1 LNGFELNTPNVKNQA
16 RLPIPTN
23 GDEHIEADNNEFTL
37 QWSGA
42 DKADSHDLYF
52 GTDSS
57 AVASANRAS
66 SQFKGNYQDTTFHV
80 DSLYS
85 MLTYYWRV
93 DEVSDGTQTRGDV
106 WTFRTAQLAFPG
118 AEGYGRFARG
128 GRGGKVVKV
137 TNLNNSGP
145 GSLREA
151 VNKEIGPRTIIFE
164 VSGMIYLD
172 STLNVDKP
180 YITVAGQTAPGK
192 GIAMKHATFGVTG
205 NDVIVRF
212 MRVRLGADNVAYGG
226 MGLTGNNHSIMD
238 HCSISWTMDEAFSS
252 RGAKNITLQRT
263 LISEAL
269 NVAGHD
275 KYPPGTAH
283 GYAASIGGSIGS
295 FHHNLLAHNY
305 GRNWS
310 LAGGVNGNGQY
321 IGKLDIR
328 NKVVDNWGT
337 RETDGGASKV
347 NFVNNYYKPG
357 AGTTFFYAFNAQHE
371 AYGGGKQQVY
381 FQGNIMPGYFDKS
394 NQEDGRKASG
404 KDVEYKTYV
413 EERF

>member
-1 LNGFELNTPNVKNQA
+1 
-16 RLPIPTN
+16 
-23 GDEHIEADNNEFTL
+23 
-37 QWSGA
+37 
-42 DKADSHDLYF
+42 
-52 GTDSS
+52 SS

-180 YITVAGQTAPGK
+180 YITVAGPTAPGK
-192 GIAMKHATFGVTG
+192 GIAMKHATFGGTR
-205 NDVIVRF
+205 NDAIDRF
-212 MRVRLGADNVAYGG
+212 MRVRLGADNFAYAGLVRTEHHHSLMHPCPLSCTPDVAFRRRRPKK
-226 MGLTGNNHSIMD
+226 LT
-238 HCSISWTMDEAFSS
+238 
-252 RGAKNITLQRT
+252 LPRT
-263 LISEAL
+263 VRSAGL

-275 KYPPGTAH
+275 NYPPGTAH
-283 GYAASIGGSIGS
+283 GYAASIGGSIG
-295 FHHNLLAHNY
+295 
-305 GRNWS
+305 
-310 LAGGVNGNGQY
+310 
-321 IGKLDIR
+321 
-328 NKVVDNWGT
+328 
-337 RETDGGASKV
+337 
-347 NFVNNYYKPG
+347 
-357 AGTTFFYAFNAQHE
+357 
-371 AYGGGKQQVY
+371 
-381 FQGNIMPGYFDKS
+381 
-394 NQEDGRKASG
+394 
-404 KDVEYKTYV
+404 
-413 EERF
+413 